1 MSIICWYPLSRT
13 LQQYTT
19 AGVLTWV
26 MSTDNNMKSYVYK
39 GKCCKNVCNHLY
51 RYGDKSDDN
60 KKWLKTLMKNEA
72 YSHEFKCKIQL
83 SLVNLSSNYLVYIH
97 YDLLVFVSKG
107 VMDLL
112 GAKNSSEILW
122 YAQHLNKLQRRSL
135 LYFFKTI

>member
-26 MSTDNNMKSYVYK
+26 MSRDGNMKSYVYK

-60 KKWLKTLMKNEA
+60 KKWHKTLMKNEA

-83 SLVNLSSNYLVYIH
+83 SRVNLSSNHSVYIH
-97 YDLLVFVSKG
+97 HDLLVFVSKG

-122 YAQHLNKLQRRSL
+122 YAQHLNKLLRRSL

>member
-1 MSIICWYPLSRT
+1 
-13 LQQYTT
+13 
-19 AGVLTWV
+19 
-26 MSTDNNMKSYVYK
+26 MSTDGNMKSYVYK

-60 KKWLKTLMKNEA
+60 KKWHKTLMKNEV

-83 SLVNLSSNYLVYIH
+83 SRVNLSSNHSVYIH
-97 YDLLVFVSKG
+97 HDLLVFVSKG

-122 YAQHLNKLQRRSL
+122 YAQHLNKLRRRSL

>member
-1 MSIICWYPLSRT
+1 MSIICWYLLSRT
-13 LQQYTT
+13 PQQYTT

-26 MSTDNNMKSYVYK
+26 MSTVGNMKSYVYK
-39 GKCCKNVCNHLY
+39 RKCCKNVCNDLY
-51 RYGDKSDDN
+51 LYGDKRDYN
-60 KKWLKTLMKNEA
+60 KKWHKTLMKHEA

-83 SLVNLSSNYLVYIH
+83 SRVNLSSNHSVYIH
-97 YDLLVFVSKG
+97 HDLLVIVSKG

-122 YAQHLNKLQRRSL
+122 HAQHLNKLRRRSL

>member
-60 KKWLKTLMKNEA
+60 KRHKTLMKNEA

-83 SLVNLSSNYLVYIH
+83 SRVKLSSNYSVYIH
-97 YDLLVFVSKG
+97 HDLLVFVSKW

-122 YAQHLNKLQRRSL
+122 YANPLNKLRRRSL